1 LGSAVEGV
9 AVAKPGLIEGRHYT
23 TYIEEIRALKRSG
36 DNEGAARLLLR
47 CIDATEAESRAE
59 RWSVA
64 PGYYWELAVVYRKLG
79 RLADEAGVLERY
91 KREALQH
98 GSFGGQFAER
108 LAKVRAKIERAK

>member
-1 LGSAVEGV
+1 M
-9 AVAKPGLIEGRHYT
+9 AKVGFIDGRHYT
-23 TYIEEIRALKRSG
+23 TYVEEIRTLKRAG
-36 DNEGAARLLLR
+36 DHEGAAQLLLR

-79 RLADEAGVLERY
+79 RLADEATVLERY
-91 KREALQH
+91 KREALRH

-108 LAKVRAKIERAK
+108 LAKVRAKMDRAK